1 MKSSRRELLSLPV
14 AAPLLTRAYG
24 RAVQPNVLMFAVD
37 DLNTRIGCYGDPVVK
52 TPNLARLATRGVRF
66 ERAYCNYPLCNPSR
80 TSLLSGRR
88 PENTG
93 VYDNPIRPRSHL
105 GGALFLPEYFKANG
119 YFTARVGKVAHWEDD
134 VHWDISEGPPAP
146 QTPPPVIARNGS
158 LPGKNGMRRINSPH
172 APSEGIGNL
181 MWMAT
186 DNPDEKEPDGATAR
200 RIAQIITEKKERP
213 FFIACGFSKPHL
225 PWVAPRKYFDAYD
238 LKNIQ
243 LPKTPAGDLDDIPPT
258 ALVCT
263 NSDDLTSDEDRRKAI
278 LAYYASTSFMDA
290 QLGVVLDA
298 LDRHGLWDNT
308 VVLLWADHGWHLYD
322 HTRLWGKMT
331 LFEEAA
337 HTPLILHAPNRPEG
351 TVCRRLVEWVDI
363 YPTLAELCGLRPN
376 HPLDGTSFAP
386 LLSDPGKAWKKAA
399 YTTVARAENRFG
411 HSVRTERFRYTE
423 WDGGK
428 DGLEL
433 YDHDGDEHEWTNLA
447 GNPKFSAVQKN
458 LEELLRASKTR

>member
-1 MKSSRRELLSLPV
+1 M
-14 AAPLLTRAYG
+14 
-24 RAVQPNVLMFAVD
+24 
-37 DLNTRIGCYGDPVVK
+37 
-52 TPNLARLATRGVRF
+52 
-66 ERAYCNYPLCNPSR
+66 
-80 TSLLSGRR
+80 
-88 PENTG
+88 
-93 VYDNPIRPRSHL
+93 
-105 GGALFLPEYFKANG
+105 
-119 YFTARVGKVAHWEDD
+119 
-134 VHWDISEGPPAP
+134 
-146 QTPPPVIARNGS
+146 
-158 LPGKNGMRRINSPH
+158 NSPH

-200 RIAQIITEKKERP
+200 RIAQIITEKKEKP

-243 LPKTPAGDLDDIPPT
+243 LPRTPAGDLDDIPPT

-290 QLGVVLDA
+290 QLGIVLDV

-331 LFEEAA
+331 LFEESA
-337 HTPLILHAPNRPEG
+337 HTPLILHAPGRPAG

-363 YPTLAELCGLRPN
+363 YPTLTELCGLRPN

-386 LLSDPGKAWKKAA
+386 LLNDPGKAWKKAA
-399 YTTVARAENRFG
+399 YTTVARGDNRFG
-411 HSVRTERFRYTE
+411 RSVRTERFRYTE
-423 WDGGK
+423 WNGGK
-428 DGLEL
+428 DGIEL
-433 YDHDGDEHEWTNLA
+433 YDHEADEHEWINLA
-447 GNPKFSAVQKN
+447 GNSKSAAVQKN
-458 LEELLRASKTR
+458 LEELLRDGTTK